1 MNAVLTIAM
10 VTVREVSRRRL
21 VLALVVLSAAAI
33 ALTGWGFSRLPGVHN
48 RDGSLLTPTDV
59 TIISSQLLIFVLF
72 MFSAVLGLGAV
83 MVAAQS
89 VSAEVESG
97 QALAVLARPIERA
110 HVILGKWLG
119 LGALIVVYAA
129 AATAVEFAVVRWATG
144 YLPPHP
150 VQAAAFVAA
159 EGLVLLTLT
168 LCLSVR
174 LSGITAGVIAL
185 MLFFITWIAGVAG
198 AVGAVLNNGPIEA
211 TGTIS
216 RLLLP
221 SDGLWRGAIFNMEPA
236 TVVAVASGSREAA
249 ANPFTSVTAPAGAYM
264 AWAAVWVL
272 AVVGL
277 TIVAFRRREL

>member
-1 MNAVLTIAM
+1 VKALTIAM

-21 VLALVVLSAAAI
+21 VLALVVLSAFAVG
-33 ALTGWGFSRLPGVHN
+33 LTGWGFSRLPGI
-48 RDGSLLTPTDV
+48 RDHGALITPAELTLV
-59 TIISSQLLIFVLF
+59 TSQLLIFVLF

-97 QALAVLARPIERA
+97 QALAVLARPIKRA
-110 HVILGKWLG
+110 EIIVGKWLG
-119 LGALIVVYAA
+119 LGVLVVVYSAV
-129 AATAVEFAVVRWATG
+129 ATTAEFLVVQWATG
-144 YLPPHP
+144 YTPPHP
-150 VQAAAFVAA
+150 AEAALFVAA

-168 LCLSVR
+168 LLLSIG

-185 MLFFITWIAGVAG
+185 MFFFITWIAGVAG
-198 AVGAVLNNGPIEA
+198 AVGTVLNNGPIEA
-211 TGTIS
+211 IGNIS

-221 SDGLWRGAIFNMEPA
+221 SDGLWRGAIFNLEPQ

-249 ANPFTSVTAPAGAYM
+249 ANPFTSLSPPATAYL
-264 AWAAVWVL
+264 AWAAVWVV

-277 TIVAFRRREL
+277 SIAAFRRRDL

>member
-1 MNAVLTIAM
+1 MSIVTIAM
-10 VTVREVSRRRL
+10 MTVREVSRRRL
-21 VLALVVLSAAAI
+21 VLALVVLSGVAI
-33 ALTGWGFSRLPGVHN
+33 ALTGWGFSRLPGLHDRGVPLTN
-48 RDGSLLTPTDV
+48 AELLV
-59 TIISSQLLIFVLF
+59 ISSQLLIFVLF

-110 HVILGKWLG
+110 QVILGKWLG

-129 AATAVEFAVVRWATG
+129 VATTVEFLVVRWATG

-150 VQAAAFVAA
+150 VEAAAFVAA

-198 AVGAVLNNGPIEA
+198 AVGTVLNNGPIEA

-216 RLLLP
+216 RMLLP
-221 SDGLWRGAIFNMEPA
+221 SDGLWRGAIFNLEPA

-249 ANPFTSVTAPAGAYM
+249 ANPFTSLTAPAGAYL
-264 AWAAVWVL
+264 AWSAAWVV
-272 AVVGL
+272 AVVFL
-277 TIVAFRRREL
+277 TILAFRRREL

>member
-1 MNAVLTIAM
+1 VNVVTIAM
-10 VTVREVSRRRL
+10 MTAQEVSRRRL
-21 VLALVVLSAAAI
+21 VLALVVLSGVAI
-33 ALTGWGFSRLPGVHN
+33 ALTGWGFSRLPGLHDHGVP
-48 RDGSLLTPTDV
+48 LTTAEV
-59 TIISSQLLIFVLF
+59 LTISSQLLIFVLF

-110 HVILGKWLG
+110 QVILGKWLG

-129 AATAVEFAVVRWATG
+129 VATIVEFLVVRWATG

-150 VQAAAFVAA
+150 IEAAAFVAA

-198 AVGAVLNNGPIEA
+198 AVGTVLNNGPIEA
-211 TGTIS
+211 MGTVS
-216 RLLLP
+216 RMLLP
-221 SDGLWRGAIFNMEPA
+221 SDGLWRGAIFNLEPT
-236 TVVAVASGSREAA
+236 TVVALASGSREAA
-249 ANPFTSVTAPAGAYM
+249 ANPFTSLTAPTGGYL
-264 AWAAVWVL
+264 AWAVLWVI
-272 AVVGL
+272 AVVAL
-277 TIVAFRRREL
+277 TILAFRRREL

>member
-1 MNAVLTIAM
+1 MSIVTIAM
-10 VTVREVSRRRL
+10 MTVREVSRRRL
-21 VLALVVLSAAAI
+21 VLALVVLSGVAI
-33 ALTGWGFSRLPGVHN
+33 ALTGWGFSRLPGLHDRGVPLTN
-48 RDGSLLTPTDV
+48 AELLV
-59 TIISSQLLIFVLF
+59 ISSQLLIFVLF

-110 HVILGKWLG
+110 QVILGKWLG

-129 AATAVEFAVVRWATG
+129 VATTVEFLVVRWATG

-150 VQAAAFVAA
+150 VEAAAFVAA

-198 AVGAVLNNGPIEA
+198 AVGTVLNNGPIEA

-216 RLLLP
+216 RMLLP
-221 SDGLWRGAIFNMEPA
+221 SDGLWRGAIFNLEPA

-249 ANPFTSVTAPAGAYM
+249 ANPFTSLSAPAGAYL
-264 AWAAVWVL
+264 AWSAAWVV
-272 AVVGL
+272 AVVFL
-277 TIVAFRRREL
+277 TILAFRRREL

>member
-1 MNAVLTIAM
+1 MSVLAIAM

-21 VLALVVLSAAAI
+21 VLALVVLSALAVAM
-33 ALTGWGFSRLPGVHN
+33 TGWGFSRLPGL
-48 RDGSLLTPTDV
+48 RDHGVPVSPAELTLIT
-59 TIISSQLLIFVLF
+59 SQLLIFVLF

-97 QALAVLARPIERA
+97 QALAVLARPVRRSD
-110 HVILGKWLG
+110 VIIGKWLG

-129 AATAVEFAVVRWATG
+129 VATAVEFLVVLWATG

-150 VQAAAFVAA
+150 VTAAAFVAA

-174 LSGITAGVIAL
+174 LSGITAGVVAL

-198 AVGAVLNNGPIEA
+198 AVGTVLNNGPIAA
-211 TGTIS
+211 TGTVS
-216 RLLLP
+216 RMLLP
-221 SDGLWRGAIFNMEPA
+221 SDGLWRGAVFNLEPDA
-236 TVVAVASGSREAA
+236 VIVVASGSREAA
-249 ANPFTSVTAPAGAYM
+249 ANPFTSLSAPTGAYV
-264 AWAAVWVL
+264 AWALVWIA
-272 AVVGL
+272 AVVAL
-277 TIVAFRRREL
+277 TIVVFRRREI

>member
-1 MNAVLTIAM
+1 LSVVTIAM
-10 VTVREVSRRRL
+10 MTVREVSRRRL
-21 VLALVVLSAAAI
+21 VLALVVLSAVAI
-33 ALTGWGFSRLPGVHN
+33 AMTGWGFSRLPGLHDHGVP
-48 RDGSLLTPTDV
+48 LTGAELIV
-59 TIISSQLLIFVLF
+59 ISSQLLIFVLF

-110 HVILGKWLG
+110 QVILGKWLG

-129 AATAVEFAVVRWATG
+129 VATAIEFAVVRLATG

-150 VQAAAFVAA
+150 VAAAAFVAA

-198 AVGAVLNNGPIEA
+198 AVGTVLSNGPIEA

-216 RLLLP
+216 RMLLP
-221 SDGLWRGAIFNMEPA
+221 SDGLWRGAVFNLEPA

-249 ANPFTSVTAPAGAYM
+249 GNPFTSLTAPTGAYL
-264 AWAAVWVL
+264 AWAAVWIVG
-272 AVVGL
+272 VVGL
-277 TIVAFRRREL
+277 TILAFRRREL

>member
-1 MNAVLTIAM
+1 M
-10 VTVREVSRRRL
+10 
-21 VLALVVLSAAAI
+21 
-33 ALTGWGFSRLPGVHN
+33 
-48 RDGSLLTPTDV
+48 
-59 TIISSQLLIFVLF
+59 ISSQLLIFVLF

-110 HVILGKWLG
+110 QVILGKWLG
-119 LGALIVVYAA
+119 LGTLIVVYAA
-129 AATAVEFAVVRWATG
+129 AATAVEFAVVHWATG

-198 AVGAVLNNGPIEA
+198 AVGTVLNNGPIEA
-211 TGTIS
+211 TGTVS

-221 SDGLWRGAIFNMEPA
+221 SDGLWRGRHLQP
-236 TVVAVASGSREAA
+236 G
-249 ANPFTSVTAPAGAYM
+249 AGDRGRGC
-264 AWAAVWVL
+264 
-272 AVVGL
+272 VGKP
-277 TIVAFRRREL
+277 

>member
-1 MNAVLTIAM
+1 LSVVTIAM
-10 VTVREVSRRRL
+10 MTVREVSRRRL
-21 VLALVVLSAAAI
+21 VLALVLLSGVAVV
-33 ALTGWGFSRLPGVHN
+33 LTGWGFSRLPGLHDHGVP
-48 RDGSLLTPTDV
+48 LTAAEV
-59 TIISSQLLIFVLF
+59 TVISSQLLIFVLF

-97 QALAVLARPIERA
+97 QALAVLARPIDRA
-110 HVILGKWLG
+110 QVILGKWLG
-119 LGALIVVYAA
+119 LGGLIVVYAA
-129 AATAVEFAVVRWATG
+129 VATTVEFLVVLWATG

-150 VQAAAFVAA
+150 VAAAAFVAA

-198 AVGAVLNNGPIEA
+198 AVGTVLNNGPIEA

-216 RLLLP
+216 RMLLP
-221 SDGLWRGAIFNMEPA
+221 SDGLWRGAIFNLEPS
-236 TVVAVASGSREAA
+236 TVVALASGSREAA
-249 ANPFTSVTAPAGAYM
+249 ANPFTSLTAPTGAYL
-264 AWAAVWVL
+264 AWAVVWIAAIV
-272 AVVGL
+272 AL
-277 TIVAFRRREL
+277 TILAFRRREL

>member
-1 MNAVLTIAM
+1 MSVVTIAM
-10 VTVREVSRRRL
+10 MTVREVSRRRL
-21 VLALVVLSAAAI
+21 VLALVLLSGVAI
-33 ALTGWGFSRLPGVHN
+33 ALTGWGFSRLPGLHDHGVP
-48 RDGSLLTPTDV
+48 LTGAELIV
-59 TIISSQLLIFVLF
+59 ISSQLLIFVLF

-110 HVILGKWLG
+110 QVILGKWLG

-129 AATAVEFAVVRWATG
+129 VATAIEFAVVRWATG

-150 VQAAAFVAA
+150 VAAAAFVAA

-198 AVGAVLNNGPIEA
+198 AVGTVLSNGPIEA

-216 RLLLP
+216 RMLLP
-221 SDGLWRGAIFNMEPA
+221 SDGLWRGAVFNLEPA
-236 TVVAVASGSREAA
+236 TLVAVASGSREAA
-249 ANPFTSVTAPAGAYM
+249 ANPFTSLTAPTGAYL
-264 AWAAVWVL
+264 AWAAVWIVG
-272 AVVGL
+272 VVGL
-277 TIVAFRRREL
+277 TILAFRRREL

>member
-1 MNAVLTIAM
+1 MSIVTIAM
-10 VTVREVSRRRL
+10 MTVREVSRRRL
-21 VLALVVLSAAAI
+21 VLALVVLSGVAI
-33 ALTGWGFSRLPGVHN
+33 ALTGWGFSRLPGLHDRGVPLTN
-48 RDGSLLTPTDV
+48 AELLA
-59 TIISSQLLIFVLF
+59 ISSQLLIFVLF

-110 HVILGKWLG
+110 QVILGKWLG

-129 AATAVEFAVVRWATG
+129 VATTVEFLVVRWATG

-150 VQAAAFVAA
+150 VEAAAFVAA

-198 AVGAVLNNGPIEA
+198 AVGTVLNNGPIEA

-216 RLLLP
+216 RMLLP
-221 SDGLWRGAIFNMEPA
+221 SDGLWRGAIFNLEPA

-249 ANPFTSVTAPAGAYM
+249 ANPFTSLTAPAGAYL
-264 AWAAVWVL
+264 AWSAAWVV
-272 AVVGL
+272 AVVFL
-277 TIVAFRRREL
+277 TILAFRRREL

>member
-1 MNAVLTIAM
+1 MSVVTIAM
-10 VTVREVSRRRL
+10 MTVREVSRRRL
-21 VLALVVLSAAAI
+21 VLALAVLSGVAI
-33 ALTGWGFSRLPGVHN
+33 ALTGWGFSRLPGLHDHGVP
-48 RDGSLLTPTDV
+48 LTGAELIV
-59 TIISSQLLIFVLF
+59 ISSQLLIFVLF

-110 HVILGKWLG
+110 QVILGKWLG

-129 AATAVEFAVVRWATG
+129 AATAIEFAVVRWATG

-150 VQAAAFVAA
+150 VAAAAFVAA

-198 AVGAVLNNGPIEA
+198 AVGTVLSNGPIEA

-216 RLLLP
+216 RMLLP
-221 SDGLWRGAIFNMEPA
+221 SDGLWRGAVFNLEPE

-249 ANPFTSVTAPAGAYM
+249 ANPFTSLTGPTGAYL
-264 AWAAVWVL
+264 AWAAVWIVG
-272 AVVGL
+272 VVGL
-277 TIVAFRRREL
+277 TILAFRRREL

>member
-1 MNAVLTIAM
+1 MSVLTIAL

-21 VLALVVLSAAAI
+21 VLALVLLSAVAI

-48 RDGSLLTPTDV
+48 RDGTLLSSADV
-59 TIISSQLLIFVLF
+59 SVISSQLLIFVLF

-110 HVILGKWLG
+110 QVILGKWLG
-119 LGALIVVYAA
+119 LGTLIVIYAA
-129 AATAVEFAVVRWATG
+129 VATAIEFAVVRWATG

-150 VQAAAFVAA
+150 VEASAFVAG

-168 LCLSVR
+168 LFLSVR

-198 AVGAVLNNGPIEA
+198 AVGTVLSNGPIEA
-211 TGTIS
+211 TGTVS

-249 ANPFTSVTAPAGAYM
+249 ANPFTSVTPPAGAYLLWAV
-264 AWAAVWVL
+264 AWVAAV
-272 AVVGL
+272 VVL
-277 TIVAFRRREL
+277 TILAFRRREL

>member
-1 MNAVLTIAM
+1 VNVVTIALM
-10 VTVREVSRRRL
+10 TVREVSRRRL
-21 VLALVVLSAAAI
+21 VLALVVLSGLAV
-33 ALTGWGFSRLPGVHN
+33 ALTGWGFSRLPGLHDHGVPLTN
-48 RDGSLLTPTDV
+48 AELLV
-59 TIISSQLLIFVLF
+59 ISSQLLIFVLF

-129 AATAVEFAVVRWATG
+129 VATTVEFLVVRWATG

-150 VQAAAFVAA
+150 VEAAALVAA

-198 AVGAVLNNGPIEA
+198 AVGTVLNNGPIEA

-221 SDGLWRGAIFNMEPA
+221 SDGLWRGAIFNLEPG

-249 ANPFTSVTAPAGAYM
+249 ANPFTSLTAPTGAYV
-264 AWAAVWVL
+264 AWAAVWVV
-272 AVVGL
+272 AVVFL
-277 TIVAFRRREL
+277 TILAFRRREL

>member
-1 MNAVLTIAM
+1 MSVMTIAM
-10 VTVREVSRRRL
+10 MTVREVSRRRL
-21 VLALVVLSAAAI
+21 VLALVVLSGVAI
-33 ALTGWGFSRLPGVHN
+33 VLTGWGFSRLPGLHDHGVP
-48 RDGSLLTPTDV
+48 LTGAELIV
-59 TIISSQLLIFVLF
+59 ISSQLLIFVLF

-110 HVILGKWLG
+110 QVILGKWLG

-129 AATAVEFAVVRWATG
+129 VASAIEFVVVRWATG

-150 VQAAAFVAA
+150 VEAAAFVAA

-198 AVGAVLNNGPIEA
+198 AVGTVLSNGPIEA

-216 RLLLP
+216 RMLLP
-221 SDGLWRGAIFNMEPA
+221 SDGLWRGAVFNLEPV
-236 TVVAVASGSREAA
+236 TVVAVATGSREAA
-249 ANPFTSVTAPAGAYM
+249 ANPFTSLTAPTGAYL
-264 AWAAVWVL
+264 AWAAVWVV

-277 TIVAFRRREL
+277 TILAFRRREL